1 VLPVYNR
8 RDRCSWVIIPFARCN
23 HMEDKPDYL
32 EHRKRLREKF
42 NNAGAE
48 AFHNYELLELLLTF
62 AIPRLDVK
70 PVAKAL
76 MKRFST
82 LNGVLDATQH
92 ELESVH
98 GVGATSAILVRLIK
112 VLFAAYLEERIE
124 GKDVLSSPG
133 AVVDFARVK
142 LAGLP
147 HEAFMVI
154 YLNVKNRVIDH
165 EVLQEGTVD
174 RAIVYPRQI
183 IKAALTHKAA
193 GLILSHNHPSGD
205 PAPSQ
210 EDKHLT
216 RSVIEAARTV
226 EIRVLDH
233 IIVGKSGY
241 FSFQESRL
249 LQG

>member
-1 VLPVYNR
+1 M
-8 RDRCSWVIIPFARCN
+8 D
-23 HMEDKPDYL
+23 DKPDYL
-32 EHRKRLREKF
+32 EHRKRLRERF
-42 NNAGAE
+42 LNGGAGAL
-48 AFHNYELLELLLTF
+48 HNYESIELLLTY

-76 MKRFST
+76 MKRFGS
-82 LNGVLDATQH
+82 LNAVLDASQD
-92 ELESVH
+92 ELESVR
-98 GVGATSAILVRLIK
+98 GVGSASAILIRLVK
-112 VLFAAYLEERIE
+112 QFFAAYLEERLE
-124 GKDVLSSPG
+124 AKDMLSSPS

-183 IKAALTHKAA
+183 IRAALAHKAA

-205 PAPSQ
+205 PDPSQ

-216 RSVIEAARTV
+216 RAVIEAARTI
-226 EIRVLDH
+226 EMRVLDH
-233 IIVGKSGY
+233 IIVGKDGY
-241 FSFQESRL
+241 FSFQENRL
-249 LQG
+249 LG

>member
-1 VLPVYNR
+1 
-8 RDRCSWVIIPFARCN
+8 
-23 HMEDKPDYL
+23 MEIKPDYL
-32 EHRKRLREKF
+32 EHRKRLRERF
-42 NNAGAE
+42 YNAGAE
-48 AFHNYELLELLLTF
+48 ALHDYELLELLLTY

-70 PVAKAL
+70 PIAKAL
-76 MKRFST
+76 MKRFGS
-82 LNGVLDATQH
+82 LNAVFDASQD
-92 ELESVH
+92 ELESVR
-98 GVGATSAILVRLIK
+98 GVGAASAILIRLVK
-112 VLFAAYLEERIE
+112 QLFAAYLEERME

-133 AVVDFARVK
+133 AVVEFARVK

-147 HEAFMVI
+147 HEAFMAI

-183 IKAALTHKAA
+183 IKAALAHKAA

-205 PAPSQ
+205 PEPSQ

-216 RSVIEAARTV
+216 RSVIEAARTI

-233 IIVGKSGY
+233 IIVGKNGY
-241 FSFQESRL
+241 FSFQENRL
-249 LQG
+249 L

>member
-1 VLPVYNR
+1 
-8 RDRCSWVIIPFARCN
+8 
-23 HMEDKPDYL
+23 MEFKPDYVD
-32 EHRKRLREKF
+32 HRKRLRQRFLK
-42 NNAGAE
+42 AGAE
-48 AFHNYELLELLLTF
+48 AFHEYESLELLLMY

-76 MKRFST
+76 MKRFGS
-82 LNGVLDATQH
+82 LNGVLDATQD
-92 ELESVH
+92 ELEAIR
-98 GVGATSAILVRLIK
+98 GVGPQSAILIRLVK
-112 VLFAAYLEERIE
+112 ELFAAYLGERMA

-154 YLNVKNRVIDH
+154 YLNVKNRVIDY
-165 EVLQEGTVD
+165 EVLQQGTVD
-174 RAIVYPRQI
+174 KAIIYPREI

-193 GLILSHNHPSGD
+193 GVILSHNHPSGD
-205 PAPSQ
+205 PEPSK

-226 EIRVLDH
+226 DLRVIDH
-233 IIVGKSGY
+233 LIVGKNGY
-241 FSFQESRL
+241 FSFQESRIL
-249 LQG
+249 

>member
-1 VLPVYNR
+1 
-8 RDRCSWVIIPFARCN
+8 
-23 HMEDKPDYL
+23 MEDKADYID
-32 EHRKRLREKF
+32 HRKRLREKF
-42 NNAGAE
+42 LNAGADGL
-48 AFHNYELLELLLTF
+48 HDYELLELFLTF
-62 AIPRLDVK
+62 AIPRVDVK
-70 PVAKAL
+70 PKAKAL
-76 MKRFST
+76 MKRFGS
-82 LNGVLDATQH
+82 LNAVLDASQE
-92 ELESVH
+92 ELESVK
-98 GVGATSAILVRLIK
+98 GVGASSAICIRLVK
-112 VLFAAYLEERIE
+112 ELFAAYLGERME

-174 RAIVYPRQI
+174 RAIVYPREI

-205 PAPSQ
+205 PDPSQ

-216 RSVIEAARTV
+216 HSVIEAARTV

-233 IIVGKSGY
+233 IIVGKNGY
-241 FSFQESRL
+241 FSFQENRL
-249 LQG
+249 LS

>member
-1 VLPVYNR
+1 MQ
-8 RDRCSWVIIPFARCN
+8 DA
-23 HMEDKPDYL
+23 PDYI

-42 NNAGAE
+42 LKAGAE
-48 AFHNYELLELLLTF
+48 GFHDYELLELLLTV
-62 AIPRLDVK
+62 AIPRVDVK
-70 PVAKAL
+70 PPAKAL
-76 MKRFST
+76 MKRFGT
-82 LNGVLDATQH
+82 LNAVLDASQS
-92 ELESVH
+92 ELKSVT
-98 GVGATSAILVRLIK
+98 GMGPTSAVLIRLVK
-112 VLFAAYLEERIE
+112 ELFSAYLAERME
-124 GKDVLSSPG
+124 GKDVLSSPS

-147 HEAFMVI
+147 HETFMVI

-174 RAIVYPRQI
+174 RAIVYPREI
-183 IKAALTHKAA
+183 IKAALTHKAT

-205 PAPSQ
+205 PEPSQ

-233 IIVGKSGY
+233 IIVGKNGY
-241 FSFQESRL
+241 FSFQENRL
-249 LQG
+249 L